1 MKTSPISTAAATLA
15 FVLAGA
21 GTASAQAP
29 STCTW
34 GGTIAAAT
42 GQNHIDGSLSNAPS
56 TEPLHFHATGPLGGQ
71 CEGTFVFDGWMDA
84 GATCSYITFHART
97 HGLRGVRTVEGT
109 AVAGF
114 APARLYDRDGN
125 VVGSEN
131 ANFLSDPSI
140 VPACNTPQGI
150 TDNPFSSV
158 IELFGQARRE
168 ARTGAR
174 WPTCP
179 SAAPTVAPRTA
190 RRRDRSRAACSP

>member
-1 MKTSPISTAAATLA
+1 MRAGLIATLV
-15 FVLAGA
+15 FVLAGG

-29 STCTW
+29 RTCTW

-42 GQNHIDGSLSNAPS
+42 GQNHVDGGLTNTPS
-56 TEPLHFHATGPLGGQ
+56 TEPLHFHASGALAGQ
-71 CEGTFVFDGWMDA
+71 CSGTLVFDGFMDA

-97 HGLRGVRTVEGT
+97 RGLPGVRSVAGT

-140 VPACNTPQGI
+140 VLACNTPEGV
-150 TDNPFSSV
+150 TGNPFSSV
-158 IELFGQARRE
+158 IVLFA
-168 ARTGAR
+168 
-174 WPTCP
+174 
-179 SAAPTVAPRTA
+179 
-190 RRRDRSRAACSP
+190 